1 MGSSK
6 SRGRKNQRTHK
17 SSSGPTPPRASTVA
31 APQPVRKVRGP
42 WLTAM
47 LIFIAV
53 HAVFTAVLLIAY
65 HKDPGVNRTVLWS
78 GAIIAA
84 LLEIG
89 SAVAMWF
96 WKKWGLY
103 LFVATTLAAIGFG
116 LVVYPSMLVAFHG
129 IIPLGLLGMILANQ
143 KKLPLFE

>member
-1 MGSSK
+1 
-6 SRGRKNQRTHK
+6 
-17 SSSGPTPPRASTVA
+17 VA
-31 APQPVRKVRGP
+31 AQQPVRKVRGP

-65 HKDPGVNRTVLWS
+65 HKDPGVSKEVLWA
-78 GAIIAA
+78 GAVLTA

-129 IIPLGLLGMILANQ
+129 IVPLGLLGLVLSYQ

>member
-6 SRGRKNQRTHK
+6 SRGRKKQRTHK
-17 SSSGPTPPRASTVA
+17 SSSGPTPPRS
-31 APQPVRKVRGP
+31 APLPAQPAPKVRGG

-65 HKDPGVNRTVLWS
+65 QRNAEVVKPILWS
-78 GAIIAA
+78 GATIAA

-116 LVVYPSMLVAFHG
+116 MVVFYPAMVVAFHG
-129 IIPLGLLGMILANQ
+129 IIPLGLLGMILTNQ
-143 KKLPLFE
+143 KKLALFE

>member
-17 SSSGPTPPRASTVA
+17 SSRGPTPRSNPVPA
-31 APQPVRKVRGP
+31 APPRKVRGP
-42 WLTAM
+42 WLTGM

-53 HAVFTAVLLIAY
+53 HAVFTAVLLISY
-65 HKDPGVNRTVLWS
+65 HKTPGVSREILWA
-78 GAIIAA
+78 GAVVAA

-96 WKKWGLY
+96 WKRWGIY
-103 LFVATTLAAIGFG
+103 LFVASTLAAIAFG
-116 LVVYPSMLVAFHG
+116 IIVYPSMLVAFHG
-129 IIPLGLLGMILANQ
+129 IVPLGLLGLILTNQ
-143 KKLPLFE
+143 KKTQLFE

>member
-1 MGSSK
+1 M
-6 SRGRKNQRTHK
+6 RG
-17 SSSGPTPPRASTVA
+17 G
-31 APQPVRKVRGP
+31 

-65 HKDPGVNRTVLWS
+65 HKDPGVTKTILWS
-78 GAIIAA
+78 GAIITA

-96 WKKWGLY
+96 WKKWGIY

-116 LVVYPSMLVAFHG
+116 LVVYPSMVVAFHG
-129 IIPLGLLGMILANQ
+129 IIPIGLLGMILTNQ

>member
-6 SRGRKNQRTHK
+6 SRGRKNQRTHR
-17 SSSGPTPPRASTVA
+17 SSSGPTPPRSASLPA
-31 APQPVRKVRGP
+31 QPAPKVRGG

-47 LIFIAV
+47 LIFIAI
-53 HAVFTAVLLIAY
+53 HAIITAVLLISYQKNADVM
-65 HKDPGVNRTVLWS
+65 KPIVWS
-78 GAIIAA
+78 GAIVAA

-116 LVVYPSMLVAFHG
+116 MMVFYPAMIVAFHG
-129 IIPLGLLGMILANQ
+129 IIPIGILGMILTNQ
-143 KKLPLFE
+143 KKMPLFE

>member
-6 SRGRKNQRTHK
+6 SKGRRNQRSHK
-17 SSSGPTPPRASTVA
+17 SSSGPTPPRSSTVA
-31 APQPVRKVRGP
+31 AQPAPKVRGG

-47 LIFIAV
+47 LIFIAI
-53 HAVFTAVLLIAY
+53 HAIITAVLLISYQKNADVM
-65 HKDPGVNRTVLWS
+65 KPIVWS
-78 GAIIAA
+78 GAIVAA

-116 LVVYPSMLVAFHG
+116 MVVFYPAMAVAFHG
-129 IIPLGLLGMILANQ
+129 IIPLGLLGMILTNQ

>member
-6 SRGRKNQRTHK
+6 SKGRKNQRTHK
-17 SSSGPTPPRASTVA
+17 PSAQPTPRKQE
-31 APQPVRKVRGP
+31 PQPVKKERGG
-42 WLTAM
+42 WLIAILVFI
-47 LIFIAV
+47 LI

-65 HKDPGVNRTVLWS
+65 HKDPGVSRTILWS

-96 WKKWGLY
+96 WKKWGIY
-103 LFVATTLAAIGFG
+103 LFIAATLAAIGFG
-116 LVVYPSMLVAFHG
+116 LVVYPSMVVAFHG
-129 IIPLGLLGMILANQ
+129 IIPLGLLGMILTNQ

>member
-6 SRGRKNQRTHK
+6 SKGRKNQRSRK
-17 SSSGPTPPRASTVA
+17 SSSGPTPRSSQPAQP
-31 APQPVRKVRGP
+31 APKVRGG

-47 LIFIAV
+47 LIFIVV

-65 HKDPGVNRTVLWS
+65 HKDPGISRTILWS

-96 WKKWGLY
+96 WKKWGIY

-116 LVVYPSMLVAFHG
+116 LVVYPSMVVAFHG
-129 IIPLGLLGMILANQ
+129 IIPLGLLGMILTNQ